1 MSMNQ
6 IECYPTLRER
16 GQITIPEE
24 TRELLGLQP
33 GDRLKLTVEK
43 ATTEN

>member
-1 MSMNQ
+1 MSMIQ
-6 IECYPTLRER
+6 MECYPTLRER

-33 GDRLKLTVEK
+33 GDRLELTVEK
-43 ATTEN
+43 STTED